1 LESIRFLKVMDN
13 RKGEVPVEIDKRLG
27 SDAAM
32 MSHCS
37 PNALHIRV
45 LDHVNGLEYDSF
57 KTALPLWS
65 KQMCPFAIALCD
77 FKNDGAMTEISLRD
91 KITGEYEMTIKMF
104 LPLYN
109 PICIGE
115 EAVGMTVI
123 TVWKDVAKYFM
134 SELKSDFENRKDPT
148 HIVQTFLY
156 TKGGSIMGN
165 TFNCAPKNSSWVM
178 WTIKDYDDN
187 SNETKNVTNT
197 LRKILGRTFANE
209 TELPIVL
216 NYNLWSHDSCPF
228 AIHLSDFK
236 NDGAMTELSI
246 RDKITGEFE
255 RTIKLFLPLGVYSAD
270 CIGEAAEGM
279 TVLTLWKDAVT
290 SFMYQLKSEFKNR
303 NDTAYIVSTLVYQS
317 IFAENGGS
325 AGTMYEFESENPSW
339 VMWSISDYDDSNTE
353 TQNVMMIFSKT
364 LDRTISNE
372 TNLPIILC

>member
-1 LESIRFLKVMDN
+1 
-13 RKGEVPVEIDKRLG
+13 
-27 SDAAM
+27 
-32 MSHCS
+32 
-37 PNALHIRV
+37 
-45 LDHVNGLEYDSF
+45 
-57 KTALPLWS
+57 
-65 KQMCPFAIALCD
+65 
-77 FKNDGAMTEISLRD
+77 
-91 KITGEYEMTIKMF
+91 
-104 LPLYN
+104 
-109 PICIGE
+109 
-115 EAVGMTVI
+115 
-123 TVWKDVAKYFM
+123 
-134 SELKSDFENRKDPT
+134 
-148 HIVQTFLY
+148 
-156 TKGGSIMGN
+156 
-165 TFNCAPKNSSWVM
+165 M

-197 LRKILGRTFANE
+197 LRKILGRTFSNE

-228 AIHLSDFK
+228 SIHLSDFK